1 MDADTILRIRPELTR
16 FLHEFDDCFARADTR
31 RHLDTYVGGQLSG
44 LARKSVEPIADA
56 AGTPPRTLQEF
67 LSQARWDEAAAR
79 DRLQQ
84 RVARRHTEPGSVGLI
99 DETSF
104 PKKGTRTAGVQR
116 QYCGAVGKTENCVV
130 TVHLGYATADF
141 HTLLDG
147 EPYLPRETWHADRRR
162 CRLADIPEEVVYRPK
177 WQMALGQYRRAV
189 ANGVRFG
196 WLTFDEGYGG
206 KPPFL
211 RALDALGQNYVA
223 EVPADFHVWTQRP
236 AVRYRAHGRER
247 RRGRRPRYPRLKAK
261 HNPTVQVQ
269 NVLRYSPLLRRAPWQ
284 TYHVKDTTK
293 GPVVWE
299 AKHLPV
305 WLKDE
310 NGLPTPPHH
319 LVVVRHPVTGEVKY
333 FIAGAPPATPTETL
347 LRVAFSRACIE
358 RMFEETKGEL
368 GMDHF
373 EVRKWPS
380 IQRHL
385 ILSCLSHL
393 FLSEFCRR
401 HRGEKSG
408 PDGAPGAVG
417 DRRPGAGVDPRGPL
431 LQTPRRDAQPPGAC
445 DPTTQRPGGPQPPQ
459 TQTPSIARVRHH
471 TDPNPQM
478 PLAENLA
485 L

>member
-1 MDADTILRIRPELTR
+1 MDADTILRIRPELTE
-16 FLHEFDDCFARADTR
+16 FLHEFDGCFGRADTR
-31 RHLDTYVGGQLSG
+31 RHLDTYVGGQLSD

-67 LSQARWDEAAAR
+67 LSQGRWDEAAAR
-79 DRLQQ
+79 DQLQQ

-116 QYCGAVGKTENCVV
+116 QHCGAVGKTENCVV

-147 EPYLPRETWHADRRR
+147 EVYLPRETWHADRPR
-162 CRLADIPEEVVYRPK
+162 CRLAGIPETVVYRPK
-177 WQMALGQYRRAV
+177 WQMALDQYRRAV
-189 ANGVRFG
+189 ANGIRFG
-196 WLTFDEGYGG
+196 WLTFDEDYGG

-211 RALDALGQNYVA
+211 RSLDALGQNYVG
-223 EVPADFHVWTQRP
+223 EVPANFRVWTQRP
-236 AVRYRAHGRER
+236 EVLHRTHRRDRAKGRP
-247 RRGRRPRYPRLKAK
+247 RRGPRLKVK
-261 HNPTVQVQ
+261 HNPTVEVQ
-269 NVLRYSPLLRRAPWQ
+269 NVLRYSPLLRRVPWQ

-310 NGLPTPPHH
+310 DGLPTPPHH
-319 LVVVRHPVTGEVKY
+319 LVVARHPVTGEVKF
-333 FIAGAPPATPTETL
+333 FIAGAPPSTPTETL
-347 LRVAFSRACIE
+347 LRVAFSRARIE

-417 DRRPGAGVDPRGPL
+417 DRRPGAGVDPRRPL
-431 LQTPRRDAQPPGAC
+431 LQTPRRDAQPPRAC
-445 DPTTQRPGGPQPPQ
+445 DPTTQRPCRPQPPQ
-459 TQTPSIARVRHH
+459 TQTPSITRVSPDISR
-471 TDPNPQM
+471 NSSR
-478 PLAENLA
+478 
-485 L
+485 